1 MTRILHLTS
10 YPTRPPRHGGQIRA
24 SHTAR
29 MLEAA
34 GCTVE
39 RMAVF
44 SRSQHLPDSEPPAVD
59 LDAARAEG
67 RFPGLWQV
75 RDLTTSELAATDT
88 ACFEQ
93 FVRRAEAAR
102 ADIVML
108 EEPWLW
114 PAVRRWGERGSPAP
128 PVIYNAHNIE
138 SRSKAAILAESGV
151 AEAAGIVEEVAALEQ
166 DLARNAAAASAT
178 TTDDAATIAGW
189 TGRPVAVAANGT
201 VLRRVGHLHGILP
214 EPLEPWH
221 SYLLFVGSAHAPN
234 ATGFCDLV
242 LPGLSVLR
250 AGQLIVVAGRVGE
263 LIRARLE
270 GHELSYLARDRIVL
284 LGAVGELA
292 LSSLLGNARGVLLPI
307 TYGGGSNLKT
317 PEALVSGLPV
327 LGTSC
332 AFRGF
337 ERYAGLPG
345 VAIADDPAAFA
356 AGMRALLATA
366 TPAAPLVAPQ
376 DLLWDSTLQ
385 PIVALVRAL
394 APAR

>member
-1 MTRILHLTS
+1 MTRILHLTP
-10 YPTRPPRHGGQIRA
+10 YPTRLPRHGGQVRA
-24 SHTAR
+24 HHTAR
-29 MLEAA
+29 VLEAA

-44 SRSQHLPDSEPPAVD
+44 SRSHHPTDSEPPAVD
-59 LDAARAEG
+59 LDAARTAG

-75 RDLTTSELAATDT
+75 LDMTTSEQAAND
-88 ACFEQ
+88 AGCFEQ
-93 FVRRAEAAR
+93 FVRRAEAAQP
-102 ADIVML
+102 DIVVL

-114 PAVRRWGERGSPAP
+114 PAVRRWRERGSPAP

-138 SRSKAAILAESGV
+138 SRSKAAILAETAL
-151 AEAAGIVEEVAALEQ
+151 AEAAGIVDEVAALEQ
-166 DLARNAAAASAT
+166 ELARSAAAASAT
-178 TTDDAATIAGW
+178 TADDAAIIAGW
-189 TGRPVAVAANGT
+189 MGRPVAVAANGT
-201 VLRRVGHLHGILP
+201 VLRGVGHLHGILP

-250 AGQLIVVAGRVGE
+250 CGRLIVVAGGVGE

-270 GHELSYLARDRIVL
+270 GHALSYLARDRIVL
-284 LGAVGELA
+284 LGVVGELA
-292 LSSLLGNARGVLLPI
+292 LSCLLGNARGVLLPI

-317 PEALVSGLPV
+317 PEALVSGLPI

-356 AGMRALLATA
+356 AGMRALLATR